1 MGNKSYAYEHVSR
14 STFLQRTS
22 RNFRQLFIRREIQ
35 LVKGHNKYATPSTG
49 FQSAYF
55 AMKKIRWIPASGKE
69 TFDSS
74 LYNDHT
80 LGMKPQ
86 ATVCSFM
93 KQDLKSNLTVQFIMY
108 CTVACLH
115 STRIINL
122 RVNQNIIYTGR
133 APRIMY
139 RNAAVQR
146 RPLQPSVSKPIYRG
160 YLGCKKR
167 VEKNPRRVCELNS
180 KR

>member
-1 MGNKSYAYEHVSR
+1 
-14 STFLQRTS
+14 
-22 RNFRQLFIRREIQ
+22 
-35 LVKGHNKYATPSTG
+35 
-49 FQSAYF
+49 
-55 AMKKIRWIPASGKE
+55 
-69 TFDSS
+69 
-74 LYNDHT
+74 
-80 LGMKPQ
+80 MKPQ

-167 VEKNPRRVCELNS
+167 VEKNPRRFCELNS
-180 KR
+180 KRWPWLSLHKIAVFEAALHCFFYRKALHCFTYAGYVFVDAVRGRSLCKECQRDNTFQMSDLIT